1 MADSLIVRGL
11 VDVPQPE
18 IALLLEAGYLYLE
31 MQKFK
36 EAEEVFAGVA
46 ALVPHSDVPVICQGN
61 LAFSQG
67 KFDRA
72 VKLHKEA
79 LARVPDSALGHAH
92 LGEALL
98 FQKKREEAKKALAR
112 AVELDAEGPAG
123 QFAQSLLSA
132 IESGAI

>member
-1 MADSLIVRGL
+1 ME
-11 VDVPQPE
+11 VPQAE

-36 EAEEVFAGVA
+36 EAEEIFAGVA
-46 ALVPHSDVPVICQGN
+46 ALVPHSEVPVICQGN

-79 LARVPDSALGHAH
+79 LSRVPDSALGHAH

-98 FQKKREEAKKALAR
+98 FQKKREEAKQALSR
-112 AVELDAEGPAG
+112 AIELDGDGPAG
-123 QFAQSLLSA
+123 SFAQSLMDALDA
-132 IESGAI
+132 GAI